1 VPDIMMCEGGSCPRR
16 AQCYRHRAIPT
27 PRRQAYFASP
37 PLETDGSC
45 EHFAELRIGDRLAE
59 VSA

>member
-1 VPDIMMCEGGSCPRR
+1 MMCEGGSCPRR

-59 VSA
+59 VPA